1 MPKNAFGKLLITPKD
16 FVANFV
22 GRLFR
27 ARNRKSDKV
36 RRQSLSTKC
45 EDMWDWR
52 GLGKVVGP
60 PTESPHLL
68 NRGNFR
74 TVCRMEEAL
83 NQMRR
88 TVRHKLTGLFYQQSG
103 DLTPYEDQAVNFP
116 TIEAAIRF
124 CQEHGLLDV
133 DLVVKSAPAAK
144 PEGLICT
151 MRI

>member
-1 MPKNAFGKLLITPKD
+1 
-16 FVANFV
+16 
-22 GRLFR
+22 
-27 ARNRKSDKV
+27 
-36 RRQSLSTKC
+36 
-45 EDMWDWR
+45 MW
-52 GLGKVVGP
+52 
-60 PTESPHLL
+60 
-68 NRGNFR
+68 
-74 TVCRMEEAL
+74 RMEEAL

-103 DLTPYEDQAVNFP
+103 DLTPYEDQAANFP

-133 DLVVKSAPAAK
+133 DLVVKSAPIAK

>member
-1 MPKNAFGKLLITPKD
+1 M
-16 FVANFV
+16 
-22 GRLFR
+22 
-27 ARNRKSDKV
+27 
-36 RRQSLSTKC
+36 
-45 EDMWDWR
+45 
-52 GLGKVVGP
+52 GP

-68 NRGNFR
+68 SRGNFR

-83 NQMRR
+83 NQKRR

-103 DLTPYEDQAVNFP
+103 DLTPYEEQAANFA

-144 PEGLICT
+144 PEDPICT

>member
-1 MPKNAFGKLLITPKD
+1 M
-16 FVANFV
+16 
-22 GRLFR
+22 
-27 ARNRKSDKV
+27 
-36 RRQSLSTKC
+36 
-45 EDMWDWR
+45 
-52 GLGKVVGP
+52 GP

-68 NRGNFR
+68 NRGKFR
-74 TVCRMEEAL
+74 TVWRMEEAL

-103 DLTPYEDQAVNFP
+103 DLTPYEDQAANFP

-133 DLVVKSAPAAK
+133 DLVVKSAPVAK